1 MITCKELKGV
11 CNIDWSLFLSA
22 GVFPPVWYKHVSEIA
37 AKSPLLLSMGAE
49 QFLDKELEVNHPL
62 KIENIVPVSPQAQ
75 CSTGHLYLRNT
86 YVRESYTRLEFWM
99 GRFTVSGVVR
109 LMCSPTRHTTSMFL
123 QQPVAKVRTVPTNQI
138 VEILNPGL

>member
-1 MITCKELKGV
+1 MQNAFWKKNAHCIDFW

-62 KIENIVPVSPQAQ
+62 KIENIVPVSPQ
-75 CSTGHLYLRNT
+75 LYSNVAWVSCT
-86 YVRESYTRLEFWM
+86 SRLHM
-99 GRFTVSGVVR
+99 
-109 LMCSPTRHTTSMFL
+109 
-123 QQPVAKVRTVPTNQI
+123 
-138 VEILNPGL
+138 